1 MNISFFMPAYNY
13 AQYIGQ
19 AIGSIMDRN
28 FEDGDELVVCND
40 GSTDNTAEELERLQQ
55 KWPHIQVIV
64 HEQNRGGGAA
74 RNTAVRHCNNPLLF
88 CLDADNIL
96 APNSIPGLKQFL
108 LDNEADVASWRY
120 MYYFGS
126 CPEKIR
132 WEPDVVT
139 LEHYLNGASIPG
151 HCGNYMFSKASWKK
165 VGGYPEDTWLDTWGF
180 GFRQAAMGS
189 KEVIMPDGFY
199 YHRRGHNS
207 YYMRGLEE
215 STSSRAA
222 LPVIRPFFHL
232 LDERDVEYVL
242 NSDDWRERLTERP
255 LRLRGV

>member
-40 GSTDNTAEELERLQQ
+40 GSTDNTVEELARLQQ
-55 KWPHIQVIV
+55 RWSHIQVIT

-96 APNSIPGLKQFL
+96 APNSILGLKQYL

-120 MYYFGS
+120 MHYFGS
-126 CPEKIR
+126 CPETIR

-139 LEHYLNGASIPG
+139 LEHYLNGTFTPG
-151 HCGNYMFSKASWKK
+151 HSGNYMFTKASWEK

-199 YHRRGHNS
+199 YHRRGHHS
-207 YYMRGLEE
+207 YYMRGLQES
-215 STSSRAA
+215 STSQAA
-222 LPVIRPFFHL
+222 LPVLRDFFHL
-232 LDERDVEYVL
+232 LNEQDVEYIL
-242 NSDDWRERLTERP
+242 SSNDWFNRLGMRP
-255 LRLRGV
+255 LRLKA